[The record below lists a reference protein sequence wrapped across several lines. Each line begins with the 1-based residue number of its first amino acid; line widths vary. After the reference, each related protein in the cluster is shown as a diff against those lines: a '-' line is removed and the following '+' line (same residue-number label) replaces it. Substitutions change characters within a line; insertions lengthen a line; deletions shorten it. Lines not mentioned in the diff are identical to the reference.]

1 MTLPATALTR
11 ASDLVGATQPGEPR
25 AHRPNPARGATM
37 AAPMNL
43 RRPPDT
49 EDSSRLASD
58 ASAGLPTATCGVPDA
73 DVRSRQGT
81 PRGGE
86 RAPNESATVGIES
99 WVMPCGELL
108 GNVETFG
115 HWLCTYRSLDA

>member
-1 MTLPATALTR
+1 
-11 ASDLVGATQPGEPR
+11 
-25 AHRPNPARGATM
+25 M

-49 EDSSRLASD
+49 EGSSRLASD
-58 ASAGLPTATCGVPDA
+58 ASAVLPASPCGVTGA
-73 DVRSRQGT
+73 DVQCRQRTPLRSD
-81 PRGGE
+81 E
-86 RAPNESATVGIES
+86 RDPNESDAVGIES

-115 HWLCTYRSLDA
+115 HWLCIDRSLDA

>member
-1 MTLPATALTR
+1 
-11 ASDLVGATQPGEPR
+11 
-25 AHRPNPARGATM
+25 M
-37 AAPMNL
+37 AAPTNL

-49 EDSSRLASD
+49 EDSSRPVSD
-58 ASAGLPTATCGVPDA
+58 APAGLSTSTCGVPGA

-81 PRGGE
+81 PRGRDE
-86 RAPNESATVGIES
+86 RDPNESATVGIES

-115 HWLCTYRSLDA
+115 HWLCTDRSLDA

>member
-1 MTLPATALTR
+1 
-11 ASDLVGATQPGEPR
+11 
-25 AHRPNPARGATM
+25 M

-43 RRPPDT
+43 RRSSDT

-58 ASAGLPTATCGVPDA
+58 ASAGLPTATCGIPGADVQCRQRTPRRSAERDCNEPDA
-73 DVRSRQGT
+73 M
-81 PRGGE
+81 
-86 RAPNESATVGIES
+86 GIES

-115 HWLCTYRSLDA
+115 HWLCTDRSLGA